1 MMSIKDDTNDEEK
14 KGSKKLSQIF
24 KETPFSY
31 DRIGKSY
38 ITKKPKNPISKKNGK
53 S

>member
-1 MMSIKDDTNDEEK
+1 MKSIKDDTNDKEK

-38 ITKKPKNPISKKNGK
+38 ITKKSIARNNGK

>member
-1 MMSIKDDTNDEEK
+1 MKQK
-14 KGSKKLSQIF
+14 KGLKKESKTSDQKKSLSQIF

-38 ITKKPKNPISKKNGK
+38 ITKKS
-53 S
+53 